1 MVEIKIL
8 TIDNKLITWNV
19 DSDYNYNVTTGYLM
33 IENTELKE
41 TLYFPLTS
49 LKEFRI
55 FVKQVLTYEHQSS
68 KIRA

>member
-8 TIDNKLITWNV
+8 TIDNKLITWTV

-49 LKEFRI
+49 LKEFKI
-55 FVKQVLTYEHQSS
+55 SVK
-68 KIRA
+68 